1 VLTSSLQLARSFQV
15 ETESNA
21 LDTLV
26 LAPVSPPALF
36 YGKALSNTLQLF
48 GVGLV
53 SLPAVIALYDVEVKE
68 PAGLLL
74 LTLILGALGL
84 AAPGTLYA
92 GLTARLAARQLMLP
106 LLLFPLVVPCLLAAV
121 KATTL
126 ILQGDP
132 MDQIGSWLTL
142 LACFDALYWSLCGV
156 LFGKVIDA

>member
-1 VLTSSLQLARSFQV
+1 MNRLQLIGGDEGRMRV
-15 ETESNA
+15 RRRR
-21 LDTLV
+21 
-26 LAPVSPPALF
+26 PVSPPALF

-92 GLTARLAARQLMLP
+92 GLTARLAARQLIEK
-106 LLLFPLVVPCLLAAV
+106 VQ
-121 KATTL
+121 ATR
-126 ILQGDP
+126 
-132 MDQIGSWLTL
+132 
-142 LACFDALYWSLCGV
+142 A
-156 LFGKVIDA
+156 